1 MDALE
6 NADRDPIAPQYA
18 VSVLDE
24 LAAGDAILTCDS
36 GTIATWA
43 ARHWTIRDGREFYLS
58 GTLASMAPGLPYA
71 IAMQHAHPGRQVIAY
86 VGDGGF
92 AMLMAEFLTAAQ
104 HRLPVKVIINNN
116 NSLGQILW
124 EQMVLGYPE
133 HGVRYPAPEADF
145 STWARACGGFGAKVS
160 KAGDLAPAISQ
171 ALAHDGPALVD
182 VDVNPN
188 EPPMPGKVSY
198 EQAKNFAQ
206 AFLKGQPH
214 KAAIA
219 TTLWKDRIQRLG
231 D

>member
-1 MDALE
+1 M
-6 NADRDPIAPQYA
+6 
-18 VSVLDE
+18 SVLDE

-71 IAMQHAHPGRQVIAY
+71 IAMQHAYPGRQVIAY

-104 HRLPVKVIINNN
+104 HRLPVKVIVNNN

-133 HGVRYPAPEADF
+133 HGVRYPEPEADF
-145 STWARACGGFGAKVS
+145 STWARACGGFGAKVG
-160 KAGDLAPAISQ
+160 KAADLAPAISQ

-206 AFLKGQPH
+206 AFLRGQPH